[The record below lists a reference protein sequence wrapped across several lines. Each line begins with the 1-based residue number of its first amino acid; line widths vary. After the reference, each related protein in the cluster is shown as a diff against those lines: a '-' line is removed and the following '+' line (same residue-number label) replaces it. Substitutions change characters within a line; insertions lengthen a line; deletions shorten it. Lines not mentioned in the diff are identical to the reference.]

1 MKGRLLAVFCLLKVD
16 TDFYRLFL
24 EEFLEEDFSEELGWI
39 PVDCL
44 REIVVQR
51 MPCFVVSNNTLVEML
66 GYFRRTVIIS
76 ARASV
81 DMVHF
86 YLGYVRGV
94 T

>member
-1 MKGRLLAVFCLLKVD
+1 
-16 TDFYRLFL
+16 
-24 EEFLEEDFSEELGWI
+24 
-39 PVDCL
+39 
-44 REIVVQR
+44 